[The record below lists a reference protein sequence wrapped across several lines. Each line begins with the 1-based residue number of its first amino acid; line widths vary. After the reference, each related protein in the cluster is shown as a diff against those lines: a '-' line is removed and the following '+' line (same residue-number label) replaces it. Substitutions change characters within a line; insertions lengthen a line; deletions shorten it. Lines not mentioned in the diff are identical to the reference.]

1 MINEK
6 LAGGL
11 SNKRVA
17 VLGLAFKPETNDMR
31 DAPSVDIIR
40 GVVKRGATVIAY
52 DPIASDEARELLPQI
67 EFAADEYEAV
77 AAADVLVFVTE
88 WNQFRALDMER
99 VRKLMRAP
107 RIADL
112 RNIYDPSA
120 IREMGFEYV
129 GVGR

>member
-1 MINEK
+1 
-6 LAGGL
+6 
-11 SNKRVA
+11 
-17 VLGLAFKPETNDMR
+17 
-31 DAPSVDIIR
+31 
-40 GVVKRGATVIAY
+40 VIAY
-52 DPIASDEARELLPQI
+52 DPIATNEARELLPHI

-77 AAADVLVFVTE
+77 AGADALVFVTE

-99 VRKLMRAP
+99 IRNSMKVP

-112 RNIYDPSA
+112 RNIYDPTD